1 MSYIL
6 NEFEEIP
13 ASVYAMPS
21 TTASTATPSFA
32 ARWVSRLSWINL
44 SLLMAV
50 SWLLFAISE
59 NWWFSSAM
67 TYAPRI
73 PYVVPAIVLLLAS
86 CMWHRASIIVNF
98 ISIAVVAVP
107 IMGLALPVGQWTGS
121 TPATPPSGTVLKI
134 VSCNVQDYRPDFD
147 AVITEIGKFNPDVVA
162 FQDARSESRL
172 LTKFFSKWHT
182 VHEGEYFVASRYPVK
197 LIQLGHF
204 DAFDRDAILHCE
216 LELPTTR
223 VTFFNVHQ
231 MTPRHGL
238 RELDLS
244 SPITQHGSTRLT
256 HYLELRAE
264 EAGSV
269 RAFVEDHR
277 GGLPT
282 VLVGDFNMPCESS
295 LYQRHWFGFQNA
307 FNVAGTGYG
316 YSFPCTRQYCWPP
329 GLPWMRLDHIL
340 ADDAWNIRS
349 CKVGQSNGSDHRPI
363 TATIELR

>member
-1 MSYIL
+1 
-6 NEFEEIP
+6 
-13 ASVYAMPS
+13 MPS
-21 TTASTATPSFA
+21 TTTVSPDTVSPDTVGSVTPSFA
-32 ARWVSRLSWINL
+32 ARWVSRLSWMNL
-44 SLLMAV
+44 GLMMAI

-73 PYVVPAIVLLLAS
+73 PYLVPAIVLLLAS
-86 CMWHRASIIVNF
+86 GLWHRSSIIVNL

-107 IMGLALPVGQWTGS
+107 IMGLALPVGQWLGS
-121 TPATPPSGTVLKI
+121 TPAAAAPSGGTVLKV
-134 VSCNVQDYRPDFD
+134 VSCNVQDFRPDFE

-162 FQDARSESRL
+162 FQDARSQSKL
-172 LTKFFSKWHT
+172 LSKFFSKWHT
-182 VHEGEYFVASRYPVK
+182 VHEGEYFVASRYPVTLVK
-197 LIQLGHF
+197 LGHF
-204 DAFDRDAILHCE
+204 ESFDRDAIMQCE

-223 VTFFNVHQ
+223 VSFFNVHQ

-244 SPITQHGSTRLT
+244 SPITQRGSTQLT

-264 EAGSV
+264 EAGAV
-269 RAFVEDHR
+269 RAFVEENR
-277 GGLPT
+277 GPFPT
-282 VLVGDFNMPCESS
+282 ILVGDFNMPCESS
-295 LYQRHWFGFQNA
+295 LYQRHWFGYQNA

-316 YSFPCTRQYCWPP
+316 YSFPCTRQYCWPA